1 MPESEPRV
9 LVGQPVYD
17 DEGTEIGTIRGV
29 IQDGFE
35 VATGEGIEAMSV
47 AHSRAGHEIGRGVLT
62 WQCAQCG
69 AIGDIESLPERCPD
83 CGAPPEEIYYRQ
95 ED

>member
-1 MPESEPRV
+1 MPEPEPRV

-17 DEGTEIGTIRGV
+17 DDGTEIGRIRGV
-29 IQDGFE
+29 IEDGFE

-47 AHSRAGHEIGRGVLT
+47 AHSRAGHSLARGELT
-62 WQCAQCG
+62 WQCAECG
-69 AIGDIESLPERCPD
+69 AIGDIESLPETCPD
-83 CGAPPEEIYYRQ
+83 CGAPAEDIYYRT